1 MGLSHLIFNLIN
13 SGNIQTIHYLNYRQG
28 SLMIGLILKIIM
40 KAIWKLIIFLNE
52 MK

>member
-1 MGLSHLIFNLIN
+1 MGIHYLIFNLIN
-13 SGNIQTIHYLNYRQG
+13 YGNIQTIHYYRQG
-28 SLMIGLILKIIM
+28 SLMIELILKIIM